1 MAPMADTVQTPGPLD
16 PSRINLAEND
26 ERRYWAEKF
35 GVSEE
40 RLRETVQQVG
50 AAAEAVRSELEK

>member
-1 MAPMADTVQTPGPLD
+1 MAPMEDPLQTSGPLD
-16 PSRINLAEND
+16 RTRINLAEND

-50 AAAEAVRSELEK
+50 AATEAVRSELEK

>member
-1 MAPMADTVQTPGPLD
+1 MAPMEDPLQMPGPLD
-16 PSRINLAEND
+16 RTRINLAEND

-50 AAAEAVRSELEK
+50 AATEAVRSELEK

>member
-1 MAPMADTVQTPGPLD
+1 MAETPQTPGPID
-16 PSRINLAEND
+16 RTRINLAEND

-35 GVSEE
+35 GVTEE

>member
-1 MAPMADTVQTPGPLD
+1 MTDTLQTPGPLD
-16 PSRINLAEND
+16 HSRINLAETE

-35 GVSEE
+35 GVTEE

>member
-1 MAPMADTVQTPGPLD
+1 MTEEPDRGPLD
-16 PSRINLAEND
+16 RSRINLSENE

-35 GVSEE
+35 GVTEE

-50 AAAEAVRSELEK
+50 AATEAVRSELDNA

>member
-1 MAPMADTVQTPGPLD
+1 MEQHQDGGPLD
-16 PSRINLAEND
+16 RTRINLSENQ

-35 GVSEE
+35 GVTEE

-50 AAAEAVRSELEK
+50 AATEAVRSELDKQ